1 MGGAGLRKTGFQ
13 WEPDAAGFKP
23 VACLSS
29 IWIRRDIMM
38 GMGFF
43 MLGPSLIALLAGIAI
58 LIWPRLLNYIV
69 AFYLILFGLLGLLGN
84 LMMGAGPG
92 W

>member
-1 MGGAGLRKTGFQ
+1 
-13 WEPDAAGFKP
+13 
-23 VACLSS
+23 
-29 IWIRRDIMM
+29 MM

>member
-1 MGGAGLRKTGFQ
+1 
-13 WEPDAAGFKP
+13 
-23 VACLSS
+23 
-29 IWIRRDIMM
+29 MM
-38 GMGFF
+38 GMGFY
-43 MLGPSLIALLAGIAI
+43 MMGPSLVSLLAGIAI

-69 AFYLILFGLLGLLGN
+69 AFYLILFGLMGLLGN